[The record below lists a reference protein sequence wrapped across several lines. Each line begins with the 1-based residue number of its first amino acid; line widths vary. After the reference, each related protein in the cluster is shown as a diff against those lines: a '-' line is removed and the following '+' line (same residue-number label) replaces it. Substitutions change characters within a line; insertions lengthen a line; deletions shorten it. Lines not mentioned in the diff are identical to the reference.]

1 MSGEGT
7 RRGISLPFFFVFTRP
22 PWSSHRLCMML
33 QYLIFFSVSMIRA
46 SKKTSWISATGNGY
60 VCVCGVCVCVCVCV
74 CPSAGQTAADKHS
87 HACIWTDT
95 YTHTHTQDSFQRS
108 LLFLLLPFPFSGL
121 PTFPECPGCAV
132 KEPCL
137 LCAPGS
143 PNPALFCP
151 DSWFSLSLSLSL
163 SLSFSLSLFNIHS
176 KSLGSHKTAVFPVF
190 LPPLTAKC
198 GPCECKHARREGH
211 LLTNISEDVP
221 PCPVSF
227 ILHLAPKLNC

>member
-1 MSGEGT
+1 
-7 RRGISLPFFFVFTRP
+7 
-22 PWSSHRLCMML
+22 MML
-33 QYLIFFSVSMIRA
+33 QYFNIFLRLNDPSVQ
-46 SKKTSWISATGNGY
+46 KKTAGTLLQVTAIY
-60 VCVCGVCVCVCVCV
+60 ICVCVPISRADSCR
-74 CPSAGQTAADKHS
+74 QTL
-87 HACIWTDT
+87 ACMHMDT
-95 YTHTHTQDSFQRS
+95 HTHTHTQDSFQRS

-151 DSWFSLSLSLSL
+151 DSWFSLSLSLPL
-163 SLSFSLSLFNIHS
+163 SPSLSLFNIHS

-198 GPCECKHARREGH
+198 GPCECKHAEGRD
-211 LLTNISEDVP
+211 IS
-221 PCPVSF
+221 
-227 ILHLAPKLNC
+227 